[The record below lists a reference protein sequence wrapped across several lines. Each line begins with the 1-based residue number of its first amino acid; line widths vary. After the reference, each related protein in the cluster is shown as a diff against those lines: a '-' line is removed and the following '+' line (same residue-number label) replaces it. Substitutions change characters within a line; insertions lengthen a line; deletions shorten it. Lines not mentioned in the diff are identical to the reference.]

1 MFQRIRVP
9 LDGSTRAE
17 QAIPLAAHLAW
28 ASGGTV
34 ILVAVLDVVANSVAT
49 LAAASTETFDH
60 QCDDVD
66 AYLAGMSARE
76 DLAGVPTEREVAK
89 GVVAETLLTVALARG
104 ADLIVLS
111 SHGRTGLSRWALG
124 SVAEQLVRQAS
135 MPVLMLREPIPVAL
149 TSGGAAHSTRPL
161 RVLVPLDGSPLAE
174 SALRPATLLLA
185 ALAPPQARMLHL
197 TRVVGIFP
205 TGGQT
210 LLDSLMASVAW
221 QEAHRYLLATTE
233 RLQGG
238 ELAPL
243 QVQISWSLTTSVD
256 EAAAIVNVA
265 ETGEKLEGSAPPG
278 GCDLIAMAV
287 QHRHISHGWAFGS
300 VASRVPH
307 GTRLP
312 TLIVP
317 TAGPASAAQHER
329 LPDVVGRAR

>member
-1 MFQRIRVP
+1 MFQRILVP

-17 QAIPLAAHLAW
+17 QAIPLAAHLAR

-34 ILVAVLDVVANSVAT
+34 ILVAVLDVFANSVAT
-49 LAAASTETFDH
+49 LAAASQETFDH
-60 QCDDVD
+60 QFDDVD

-104 ADLIVLS
+104 VDLIVLT

-149 TSGGAAHSTRPL
+149 TSGGAAHITRPL
-161 RVLVPLDGSPLAE
+161 RVFVPLDGSPLAE
-174 SALRPATLLLA
+174 SALRPAALLLE
-185 ALAPPQARMLHL
+185 ALAPPQARKLQL
-197 TRVVGIFP
+197 TREVGVFAAAA
-205 TGGQT
+205 QT
-210 LLDSLMASVAW
+210 LLGSLMASVAW
-221 QEAHRYLLATTE
+221 QEAHRYLLATAE

-243 QVQISWSLTTSVD
+243 QVQISWSLTTFVD

-265 ETGEKLEGSAPPG
+265 ETGEKLEGSAQPG

-300 VASRVPH
+300 MAERVLH
-307 GTRLP
+307 GTTLP
-312 TLIVP
+312 MLIVP
-317 TAGPASAAQHER
+317 SAEPTSTTPHEM
-329 LPDVVGRAR
+329 LPDVVGKSG